1 MMFDEPVQTNVAT
14 IASPTWGFLGL
25 NPLMKQG
32 LFPSQVPGLIGYSFS
47 VPFHWSSTRPFE
59 TGGAT
64 AANRGPNALPSEL
77 RSGGGPSGVLQLARI
92 SVAAISAAGATKGR
106 LYITRLLG

>member
-1 MMFDEPVQTNVAT
+1 MMFVEPVQTNVAT

-25 NPLMKQG
+25 NPLMKHG

-64 AANRGPNALPSEL
+64 AANRGPNVLPSEL
-77 RSGGGPSGVLQLARI
+77 RSGPSGVLQLARI
-92 SVAAISAAGATKGR
+92 RVAAISAAGATKMR
-106 LYITRLLG
+106 LCIT